1 MSDNSVLDPP
11 VLEFKPEYFTS
22 QFEKCAESEDINL
35 GEFIQGYEGLVLLL
49 NRLGSVFS
57 FITVDI
63 VQKIGLLREKR
74 KENLAGY
81 TSLAAMM
88 KTEEGKTSKTRKPSK
103 TNPPTGTR
111 QYQLLQRAMKMLY
124 S

>member
-1 MSDNSVLDPP
+1 MGTHLSRLTSNLQKKMSDHSVLDPP

-22 QFEKCAESEDINL
+22 QFEKCAESEDIDL
-35 GEFIQGYEGLVLLL
+35 AEFIQGFEGLVLLL

-74 KENLAGY
+74 NENA
-81 TSLAAMM
+81 
-88 KTEEGKTSKTRKPSK
+88 
-103 TNPPTGTR
+103 
-111 QYQLLQRAMKMLY
+111 LLVHEKNCCKRLRRESQSNGR
-124 S
+124 